1 MTTIFHKHTSGRYLP
16 VAFAIFLMICGI
28 AACRPICDGEE
39 GSCLALYLEGIGRY
53 DDLSVAIEV
62 ERTQPGHPLI
72 RCQET
77 MTVKGPIELP
87 VWAKLM
93 PDERMRNDPN
103 CIEFSVEQIRRLLFS
118 TGSIGDVELP
128 SVDFLPMAVL
138 SWPASGHIERTFRLI
153 PVQTVKR
160 P

>member
-1 MTTIFHKHTSGRYLP
+1 M
-16 VAFAIFLMICGI
+16 
-28 AACRPICDGEE
+28 
-39 GSCLALYLEGIGRY
+39 YLEGIGRY

-62 ERTQPGHPLI
+62 KRTQPGHPLI

-93 PDERMRNDPN
+93 PDERMRNDPT
-103 CIEFSVEQIRRLLFS
+103 CIGFSVADIRRLLFS
-118 TGSIGDVELP
+118 SGLSADVESP
-128 SVDFLPMAVL
+128 PVDFLPMAVL